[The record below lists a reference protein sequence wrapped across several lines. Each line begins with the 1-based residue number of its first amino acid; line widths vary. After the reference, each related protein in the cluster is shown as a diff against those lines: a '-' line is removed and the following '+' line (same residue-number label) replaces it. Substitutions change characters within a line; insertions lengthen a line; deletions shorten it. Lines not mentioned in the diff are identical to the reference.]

1 MYAMKTCIRSIAT
14 ALFSALAVLAQWSP
28 DGGANQRVQR
38 REAAVLV
45 RGQLTSTTALPPSL
59 TVELLPDGSGMP
71 ENVRVAG
78 DGSFEFR
85 SVTTGI
91 YELRVVGRGG
101 HLLHEETVS
110 IGDRNQQFS
119 VSMPAIPDARGSA
132 APTVSLRELR
142 HHVPAAAQK
151 AYDKGRTAA
160 GRGERNQAIL
170 CFRRAL
176 TLDPEFAD
184 AYNDL
189 GAAYLL
195 RGENSVAAEQ
205 FQKTIELEPEHRLAL
220 ANLSIALIRMN
231 RYSEA
236 GEAARRAIKA
246 DPGNARGHLIL
257 AASLMAQGIDDEEA
271 LSHLQRAS
279 ADIPKAHLLAA
290 ELLARTARR
299 QEAVIQLEQYLRV
312 APPRAAERAQAEAW
326 LANLQRES
334 TR

>member
-1 MYAMKTCIRSIAT
+1 MHAMKICFRMVAS
-14 ALFSALAVLAQWSP
+14 ALFSAIAVLAQWPP
-28 DGGANQRVQR
+28 DGAAGLRVQG

-45 RGQLTSTTALPPSL
+45 RGQLICTTPLPPSL
-59 TVELLPDGSGMP
+59 TVQLLPDGSGIP
-71 ENVRVAG
+71 DNVPVAG

-110 IGDRNQQFS
+110 IGERNQQFS
-119 VSMPAIPDARGSA
+119 ISLAAIPEGRGSA
-132 APTVSLRELR
+132 ESTVSLRALR
-142 HHVPAAAQK
+142 HHVPSAAQK
-151 AYDKGRTAA
+151 AYDKGRNAA
-160 GRGERNQAIL
+160 GKGNRDQAIL

-189 GAAYLL
+189 GAAYLV

-205 FQKTIELEPEHRLAL
+205 FRKTIALEPEHRLAL
-220 ANLSIALIRMN
+220 ANLSIALIRLN

-236 GEAARRAIKA
+236 EEAARHAIKV

-257 AASLMAQGIDDEEA
+257 AASLMAQGIEAEEA
-271 LSHLQRAS
+271 LAHLQRAS

-290 ELLARTARR
+290 ELLMKTARR
-299 QEAVIQLEQYLRV
+299 EDAVTQLEQYLRV
-312 APPRAAERAQAEAW
+312 APPQAAERAQAEAW
-326 LANLQRES
+326 LTTLQHES